1 MLSGEKEKLS
11 LEGKPSPSERGLGH
25 GTLLPSTGHIPTRA
39 TAGAPWEWFLC
50 QMPSEP
56 PAPPRRR
63 WRANSAWTGSQA
75 LIKYT
80 HTTH

>member
-1 MLSGEKEKLS
+1 MRLRAVLSGEKEKLG

-39 TAGAPWEWFLC
+39 AACAPCELVQC

-56 PAPPRRR
+56 PSPTPE
-63 WRANSAWTGSQA
+63 TLESQA
-75 LIKYT
+75 LTKHT
-80 HTTH
+80 HATH